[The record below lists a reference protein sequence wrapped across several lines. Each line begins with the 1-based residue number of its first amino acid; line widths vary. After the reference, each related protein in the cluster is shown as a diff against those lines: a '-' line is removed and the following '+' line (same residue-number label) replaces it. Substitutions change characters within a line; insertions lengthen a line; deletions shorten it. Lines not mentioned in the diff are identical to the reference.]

1 MSAQVVPIRPVRI
14 LSAPPREGFPQGIA
28 NEQKVSAMPFVFT
41 APSRIPRR
49 ESIYGKHYNR
59 KHLSE
64 TVAMPGVGK
73 SSLSLAESLAI
84 TTGRPLLG
92 IQPDERTNVWVWNG
106 EDPLEELQRR
116 VMAAATYYEV
126 DASELA
132 GRLFVNSGRDTKIVI
147 AEQSRFGAKV
157 NEATVE
163 AIINTIRAN
172 NIGLMIVDPF
182 VSSHRV
188 AENDNPSM
196 ELVASTWAHIA
207 EVTGCAI
214 ELVHHARKT
223 GGADVTTEDGRG
235 GGAIL
240 AKVRSARTLN
250 GMTQSQ
256 ADKAGVKNPRQYFRV
271 QNGKAN
277 LSPATDNADWYQL
290 KSVDLGNGPPSDSV
304 GVVTPWKLPN
314 VMASV
319 TADDLSK
326 AQAAVA
332 AGKWRENAQAKEW
345 AGIPIAKALGLDVG
359 ERSDKAKVQV
369 MLKSW
374 IKTGHFVVV
383 EGQTTKREVRSFIEV
398 GKPATPDIA
407 QPDMAA

>member
-1 MSAQVVPIRPVRI
+1 MSQVALKVVPLRLPEE
-14 LSAPPREGFPQGIA
+14 AA
-28 NEQKVSAMPFVFT
+28 NAKVSAMPFVFT

-92 IQPDERTNVWVWNG
+92 IKPDEQCNVWVWNG

-116 VMAAATYYEV
+116 VVAATVYY
-126 DASELA
+126 DIDPSELA
-132 GRLFVNSGRDTKIVI
+132 GRLFVNSGRDSKIVI
-147 AEQSRFGAKV
+147 AVQSRTGASV
-157 NEATVE
+157 DHATVE

-172 NIGLMIVDPF
+172 KIGLMIVDPF
-182 VSSHRV
+182 IASHRV

-250 GMTQSQ
+250 GMSRTE
-256 ADKAGVKNPRQYFRV
+256 ADKAGVKNHRQFFKV
-271 QNGKAN
+271 QNGKSN
-277 LSPATDNADWYQL
+277 LSPSTDAADWYQL

-314 VMASV
+314 LMASV

-326 AQAAVA
+326 AQAAVV

-359 ERSDKAKVQV
+359 DRSDKAKVQH
-369 MLKSW
+369 MLKAW
-374 IKTGHFVVV
+374 TKAGYFVVV
-383 EGQTTKREVRSFIEV
+383 EGQTDKREVRSFIEV
-398 GKPATPDIA
+398 GKAGMPATA
-407 QPDMAA
+407 QPEIPS

>member
-1 MSAQVVPIRPVRI
+1 MSQVALKVVPLRPPEE
-14 LSAPPREGFPQGIA
+14 AA
-28 NEQKVSAMPFVFT
+28 HAKVSAMPFVFT

-92 IQPDERTNVWVWNG
+92 IKPDEQCNVWVWNG

-116 VMAAATYYEV
+116 VVAAAVYY
-126 DASELA
+126 DIDPSELE
-132 GRLFVNSGRDTKIVI
+132 GRLFVNSGRDSKIVI
-147 AEQSRFGAKV
+147 AIQSRTGASV
-157 NEATVE
+157 DHATVE

-172 NIGLMIVDPF
+172 KIGLMIVDPF
-182 VSSHRV
+182 IASHRV

-250 GMTQSQ
+250 GMSRSE
-256 ADKAGVKNPRQYFRV
+256 ADKAGVKNHRQFFKV
-271 QNGKAN
+271 QNGKSN
-277 LSPATDNADWYQL
+277 LSPSTDAADWYQL

-314 VMASV
+314 LMASV

-326 AQAAVA
+326 AQAAVV
-332 AGKWRENAQAKEW
+332 AGKWRENSQAKEW
-345 AGIPIAKALGLDVG
+345 AGIPIAKALGLDVSD
-359 ERSDKAKVQV
+359 RSDKAKVQH
-369 MLKSW
+369 MLKAWS
-374 IKTGHFVVV
+374 KAGYFVVV
-383 EGQTTKREVRSFIEV
+383 EGQTDKREVRSFIEV
-398 GKPATPDIA
+398 GNAAPSDFA
-407 QPDMAA
+407 QPEIPS